1 MDTAVILGLSRQAI
15 MTAFM
20 VAAPILGVAL
30 VVGVLISIFQAA
42 TSISDSVLGFAPKVI
57 VAGLALLF
65 LGPWMMQKLVGLLTY
80 LISNI
85 PNLVR

>member
-1 MDTAVILGLSRQAI
+1 MDTGMILSISREAI
-15 MTAFM
+15 MTAFL
-20 VAAPILGVAL
+20 VAAPILGIAL
-30 VVGVLISIFQAA
+30 IVGIIISVFQAA

-57 VAGLALLF
+57 VAGLAILF
-65 LGPWMMQKLVGLLTY
+65 LGPWMMNKLVGLLTY

>member
-1 MDTAVILGLSRQAI
+1 MDTAVILTIAKQAI

-30 VVGVLISIFQAA
+30 LVGIIISVFQAA

-57 VAGLALLF
+57 VAGLALMF
-65 LGPWMMQKLVGLLTY
+65 LGPWMMSKLVGLLTF
-80 LISNI
+80 LLNNI

>member
-1 MDTAVILGLSRQAI
+1 MDTGVILTIAKQGI

-30 VVGVLISIFQAA
+30 VVGVIISIFQAA
-42 TSISDSVLGFAPKVI
+42 TSISDSVLAFAPKVI

-65 LGPWMMQKLVGLLTY
+65 LGPWMTRKLVALLTY

>member
-1 MDTAVILGLSRQAI
+1 MDTGVILTIAKQSI
-15 MTAFM
+15 MTAFL

-30 VVGVLISIFQAA
+30 VVGVIVSIFQAA
-42 TSISDSVLGFAPKVI
+42 TSISDSVLAFAPKVI
-57 VAGLALLF
+57 VSGLALLF
-65 LGPWMMQKLVGLLTY
+65 LGPWMMRKLVALFTY

>member
-1 MDTAVILGLSRQAI
+1 MDAAVILTIAKQAI
-15 MTAFM
+15 MTAFI

-30 VVGVLISIFQAA
+30 VVGVIISVFQAA

-57 VAGLALLF
+57 VSGLVILI
-65 LGPWMMQKLVGLLTY
+65 LGPWMMNKLVSLLIY
-80 LISNI
+80 LFKNI

>member
-1 MDTAVILGLSRQAI
+1 MDVNTILSLSKQAI
-15 MTAFM
+15 LTAFM

-30 VVGVLISIFQAA
+30 IVGIIISVFQAA

-65 LGPWMMQKLVGLLTY
+65 LGPWMMSKLVGLMTY
-80 LISNI
+80 LINNI

>member
-1 MDTAVILGLSRQAI
+1 
-15 MTAFM
+15 MTAFW

-30 VVGVLISIFQAA
+30 VVGVFISVFQAA

-57 VAGLALLF
+57 VSGLALLF
-65 LGPWMMQKLVGLLTY
+65 MGPWMMNKLVELMTF

-85 PNLVR
+85 PNLIK

>member
-1 MDTAVILGLSRQAI
+1 LDTAVILTIAKQSI
-15 MTAFM
+15 MTAFL

-30 VVGVLISIFQAA
+30 IVGVIISIFQAA
-42 TSISDSVLGFAPKVI
+42 TSISDSVLGFAPKVV
-57 VAGLALLF
+57 VAGMALLF
-65 LGPWMMQKLVGLLTY
+65 LGPWMMNKLVGLLTY

>member
-1 MDTAVILGLSRQAI
+1 MDVNVILTLSKQAI
-15 MTAFM
+15 MTAFW
-20 VAAPILGVAL
+20 VSLPILGVAL
-30 VVGVLISIFQAA
+30 VVGVIISVFQAA

-57 VAGLALLF
+57 VAGLALLYM
-65 LGPWMMQKLVGLLTY
+65 GPWMMNKLAGLMIY

>member
-1 MDTAVILGLSRQAI
+1 

-20 VAAPILGVAL
+20 VAAPILGIAL
-30 VVGVLISIFQAA
+30 IVGVIISVFQAA

-65 LGPWMMQKLVGLLTY
+65 LGPWMMSKLVGLLTY
-80 LISNI
+80 LFTNI